1 MRILLP
7 MVFDWSQ
14 DKNEKLKK
22 ERNIQFE
29 EIVVAIQNGGLV
41 RKLRHTNPEKYADQ
55 ELLLVILNNYV
66 YVVPAVPT
74 ENGYFLKTIYKS
86 RKYTRLILGGTN
98 ER

>member
-1 MRILLP
+1 
-7 MVFDWSQ
+7 MVFDWSNE
-14 DKNEKLKK
+14 KNEKLKK

-41 RKLRHTNPEKYADQ
+41 RRLQHTNPEKYSDQ
-55 ELLLVILNNYV
+55 ELLLVILNDYV

-74 ENGYFLKTIYKS
+74 GNGYFLKTIYKS
-86 RKYTRLILGGTN
+86 RKYTRMILGDKN